1 MDTKWVYGDGDS
13 GILILLCSF
22 KTHLP
27 LLEVLERVW
36 VALIFSFFL
45 FLFFLFFVVGTLS
58 SSLSF
63 FLFFSFFLESTQIS
77 ILNNS
82 MEGGDKAQLELY

>member
-1 MDTKWVYGDGDS
+1 MYTKWVYGDGDS

-45 FLFFLFFVVGTLS
+45 FLFFLFLLLGPCPLLFPFS
-58 SSLSF
+58 YFFLSF
-63 FLFFSFFLESTQIS
+63 WRAPKSLF
-77 ILNNS
+77 
-82 MEGGDKAQLELY
+82 